1 MCLWLELRCEVRW
14 VRSGGVDAP
23 MEAVKAG
30 DTGEGGEVGE
40 MRWDEVEDDD
50 DGREEPKG
58 GALLGG
64 EAKIA
69 VCASVRA
76 NAD

>member
-1 MCLWLELRCEVRW
+1 
-14 VRSGGVDAP
+14 